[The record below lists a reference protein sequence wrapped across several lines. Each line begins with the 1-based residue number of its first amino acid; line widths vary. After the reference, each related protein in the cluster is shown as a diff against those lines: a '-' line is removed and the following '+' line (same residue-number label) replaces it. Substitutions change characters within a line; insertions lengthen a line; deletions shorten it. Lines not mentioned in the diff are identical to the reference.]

1 MRALGLAI
9 VAAAALGCGP
19 AAAQDATMGEQLFSR
34 CTVCHDTG
42 AGAQNR
48 VGPELNGIVGRR
60 AGSLPGYGY
69 SEALKQADIDGLI
82 WTPEALAGYLASPRD
97 FVHGVAMAFRGF
109 KSDDDIAD
117 VVAYLETL
125 KG

>member
-1 MRALGLAI
+1 MRALELAI
-9 VAAAALGCGP
+9 VAAVALGCRP
-19 AAAQDATMGEQLFSR
+19 VAAQDATMGEQLFSR
-34 CTVCHDTG
+34 CTVCHDVG
-42 AGAQNR
+42 PRAQNR

-69 SEALKQADIDGLI
+69 SSALKQAGIDGLI